1 MLKRKLEDT
10 TQAPLKKR
18 KLNDDEII
26 SNTNNNDEINE
37 EDEYENEEKKLDQQ
51 KAIINGNNNENH
63 NNISNDNDSN
73 IDSNN
78 NESKKDKNKKT
89 DSKKADGLDGS
100 GQEFTLKADS
110 FVFNETSMNA
120 FDGFDGQGFGAL
132 TESNDTIDNENND
145 NNDKNKKDDKK
156 QKKDSKNEFDFQFKF
171 DSWGTGDGMF
181 LIWYINCNILTQY
194 NDKNKY
200 IVIDNGGI
208 TFNFEDFD
216 PKKYGSE
223 SVEYNDQN
231 NFETNK
237 PVAVLQGEELD
248 SGDKNDDNLY
258 KVNCTIY
265 KLINDDDGTTR
276 YQEKGKGILN
286 VNTYKDNDNKKTKG
300 RLLCRR
306 DKILSNILNIGITK
320 KLEFNLVNN
329 SFIRF
334 SVLQLIDTTND
345 TNNNNDDDI
354 NEDIDLKVKQQLTTY
369 LIKVLF
375 FFIHSQR
382 YTFIIIIS

>member
-10 TQAPLKKR
+10 TEAPLKKR

-26 SNTNNNDEINE
+26 SNINNNDEINE

-51 KAIINGNNNENH
+51 KDIINGNNNENH

-73 IDSNN
+73 NDGNN
-78 NESKKDKNKKT
+78 NESKKDKKK
-89 DSKKADGLDGS
+89 DSKKDDELDGS

-132 TESNDTIDNENND
+132 TESNDTIDNENNAT
-145 NNDKNKKDDKK
+145 NDKNKKDDKK
-156 QKKDSKNEFDFQFKF
+156 QKKDNKNEFDFQFKF
-171 DSWGTGDGMF
+171 DSWGTGD
-181 LIWYINCNILTQY
+181 
-194 NDKNKY
+194 
-200 IVIDNGGI
+200 DNGGI

-237 PVAVLQGEELD
+237 PVAVLQGKELD
-248 SGDKNDDNLY
+248 SGDTNDDNLY

-265 KLINDDDGTTR
+265 KLITDDDGNTR

-334 SVLQLIDTTND
+334 SVLQLIDTTNE
-345 TNNNNDDDI
+345 TNNNSNNDEI
-354 NEDIDLKVKQQLTTY
+354 NEDIDLKVKQELTTY
-369 LIKVLF
+369 LIKPKVKTECKQLLEE
-375 FFIHSQR
+375 IKKVQEL
-382 YTFIIIIS
+382 I